1 MNLSTTII
9 PKSDQ
14 LNADDLIAGPI
25 TIRVTAVEAGSAE
38 QPVTIRYDG
47 DKGRPYKPGKS
58 MRRVLVHAWGSEGAA
73 YVGRSMTLYRAP
85 EIKFGGEAVGGIRI
99 SHLSHLNEPMQFALT
114 ETRGKRKQ
122 FRVEPLVVEAP
133 PAEPVIDVQTLSD
146 IGDSKASQGREALHA
161 WWKTLGN
168 PERAALKDKLQ
179 AWKEKVA

>member
-1 MNLSTTII
+1 MNLTNTII

-14 LNADDLIAGPI
+14 LNADDLIAGPV

-99 SHLSHLNEPMQFALT
+99 SHMSHLNEPMQFALT

-122 FRVEPLVVEAP
+122 FRVEPLA
-133 PAEPVIDVQTLSD
+133 AEQPIDVQTLAD
-146 IGDSKASQGREALHA
+146 IGDTKAGEGREALQA
-161 WWKTLGN
+161 WWQSLKQ
-168 PERAALKDKLQ
+168 PERVALKDKLVT
-179 AWKEKVA
+179 WKEKVA